1 MMRFLGIDY
10 GTKRVG
16 LALSDDDGQLAF
28 PKSVLNNTKDLATD
42 IKKTCVEENISGVVI
57 GESRDLD
64 GTPNPLMEDIEI
76 FMEQLKKEV
85 DIPLYLEP
93 EFFTSYQ
100 AQKIQGKNNMIDAS
114 AAAIILQSFLD
125 KENNNPNPKIFGR
138 TKK

>member
-1 MMRFLGIDY
+1 MRFLGIDY

-16 LALSDDDGQLAF
+16 LALSDEDGHLAF
-28 PKSVLNNTKDLATD
+28 PKSVLSNTDNLID
-42 IKKTCVEENISGVVI
+42 EIKEICVEENISGVVI

-64 GTPNPLMEDIEI
+64 GTPNPLMKDIEI
-76 FMEQLKKEV
+76 FMEQLKKEI

-100 AQKIQGKNNMIDAS
+100 AQKIQGKNKMLDAS

-125 KENNNPNPKIFGR
+125 KENN
-138 TKK
+138 KK